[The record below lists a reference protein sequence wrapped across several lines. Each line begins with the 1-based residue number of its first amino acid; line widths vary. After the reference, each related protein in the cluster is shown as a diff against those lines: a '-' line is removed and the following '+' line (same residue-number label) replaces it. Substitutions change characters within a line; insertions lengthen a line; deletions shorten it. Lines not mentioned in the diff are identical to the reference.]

1 MNLFYYTEVK
11 PEIVEVEG
19 QEPTTINVPVTGYS
33 FSLDDVILTYPD
45 DDMLNIVLSIGA
57 DKLNPVDYQYKRDPK
72 TGQKTPIKVSK
83 FEITNEPVVV
93 QLKVKE
99 EINKFFEMT
108 GGPTW

>member
-1 MNLFYYTEVK
+1 MTNLFYYTEVK
-11 PEIVEVEG
+11 TETNDG
-19 QEPTTINVPVTGYS
+19 QESTKVETGYS

-45 DDMLNIVLSIGA
+45 FSEGEVLNIVLAMGA
-57 DKLNPVDYQYKRDPK
+57 DKINPVDYQYRRDPK
-72 TGQKTPIKVSK
+72 TGQKIPVKVSK

-99 EINKFFEMT
+99 EINRFFSLS

>member
-1 MNLFYYTEVK
+1 MNLFYYTEVNTK
-11 PEIVEVEG
+11 TVEG
-19 QEPTTINVPVTGYS
+19 QESTEVLTGYS

-45 DDMLNIVLSIGA
+45 GEVLNIVLSIGA
-57 DKLNPVDYQYKRDPK
+57 DKINPVDYQYKRDPK
-72 TGQKTPIKVSK
+72 TGQKTPVKVSK